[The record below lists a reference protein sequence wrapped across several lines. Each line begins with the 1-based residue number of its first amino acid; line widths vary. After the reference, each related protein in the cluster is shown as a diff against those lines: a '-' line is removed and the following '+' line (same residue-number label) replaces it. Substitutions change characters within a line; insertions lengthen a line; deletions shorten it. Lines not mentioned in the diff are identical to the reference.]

1 VTMSGWAST
10 SLGNQSQPGSEVIRG
25 CARGSNW
32 SQTRRSGPRKRAAFD
47 EAVRG
52 DGPGTSSLGGESNP
66 VNPSAGSA
74 TEGVR
79 GKCTT
84 FAPGRQRR
92 EEGGCSEGSR
102 SRARRAEQAELPGKP
117 GTIVELMPKLE
128 ARRQTKLHSIMLS
141 PRFLPGER
149 CGSCHQRRKPME
161 AVIRGPNDPWSARV
175 VSRLQTL
182 GRRIFPGVTK
192 RAARFAESP
201 AVSACRGCGM
211 PPRLAEGGA

>member
-1 VTMSGWAST
+1 MLGEAST
-10 SLGNQSQPGSEVIRG
+10 SLGNSKQPGSEVIRG

-32 SQTRRSGPRKRAAFD
+32 SQTRRSGPRKRAVFD
-47 EAVRG
+47 GTASG
-52 DGPGTSSLGGESNP
+52 NGPGTSSLGGESNP

-74 TEGVR
+74 TGSVR
-79 GKCTT
+79 GRFTT
-84 FAPGRQRR
+84 FAPGRQSR
-92 EEGGCSEGSR
+92 EEGDCSEGSR
-102 SRARRAEQAELPGKP
+102 SRAHRAEQAEIPGKP
-117 GTIVELMPKLE
+117 GTIVLLLLKLE

-141 PRFLPGER
+141 PRFLPGEQ

-161 AVIRGPNDPWSARV
+161 AVIRGPNDPWGARV

-211 PPRLAEGGA
+211 PPRLAEAGA